1 MRLMRFAVSQP
12 VLANLVGLSIVIV
25 GVLVAQD
32 MRRES
37 LPIMPTGWASV
48 WATYPGASALEVEQ
62 LVTEPIEAAVANVED
77 IKLVQSVSREGL
89 SQVFMQFEPHVE
101 DLDSAVLQLS
111 NEINRID
118 TLPARADRPV
128 VSEFQVTYPAIA
140 VAIRGDVPPA
150 VLQQLGRDLTDVLE
164 RVDMV
169 ADVRQD
175 GIRGREIAIE
185 VDPERLAAFHLPLR
199 SVADALRVRS
209 SNLPAGTVEGDGA
222 ATLVR
227 GLSQVDT
234 AELARAVVVR
244 PDAAGGSVHVGDV
257 ADVSE
262 GYAEAIVSGRANG
275 EPAIVLTIN
284 KEEAG
289 DSIDIAEDVRA
300 VVASVQSELPP
311 GVTVET
317 FGDGSSIVRRSLDT
331 LYSNMAVGLLLVLAL
346 LWFFIG
352 GRNAI
357 MAAVGL
363 PVAFAGAF
371 LAMNAL
377 DITISMVSMMA
388 LILCLGIVV
397 DDAIIIIENVYR
409 HMEEGMSRRQAAI
422 VGTSEVF
429 WPVVASTATT
439 VAAFL
444 PLMMMTGVM
453 GRFFAIIPKVIIVAL
468 LASLIEA
475 FFILPS
481 HLADFGR
488 VTRPKEGQG
497 ASQRPETSLERLG
510 RRFMAAYERGLRT
523 ALRHRHKTILAA
535 YALAIGLA
543 VLAGATKEVVL
554 FNDQDVD
561 MLDVRVHMPTD
572 ASREQTE
579 EVVRE
584 VERRLLAM
592 GNEDLEA
599 TVAARGMSRNPMGA
613 AFGDHLGMVTA
624 YMVPAQERSSV
635 NGGKDYL
642 QQSLHLFD
650 DIVGPSSLEVVEF
663 KQGPP
668 MGAPVAIRVSGDEL
682 DRVVELSEQVAG
694 ELRSFRGVRDVSDD
708 YDLGKRELQIEV
720 DEDRA
725 ALHGLTPPAVL
736 AWMRN
741 AFGGSPV
748 ATTRDG
754 DEEIDIM
761 VRLSD
766 EARSDPSRVANL
778 TLIAPDGTDVALQD
792 IATITYARGPG
803 VIRHR
808 DRRRTVTITAHVD
821 DTLTTG
827 GQVNREMLHRL
838 EPLVAANP
846 ELTFTFG
853 GQFEE
858 TQKSLDSLA
867 RAFVIAAMLIYTILA
882 TIFRSFAQPLVVM
895 AAIPLS
901 FIGVVIGFFVSGSP
915 VGLVALIG
923 VVGLSGIVVNDSLV
937 LVDFIN
943 QRRQGGMS
951 TDEAIVAASRLRVRP
966 ILLTSVTTV
975 AGIFPLAMA
984 GNAAATISPMA
995 TAIAWGLSFATVLTL
1010 VIIPCLYKATDD
1022 FTRRGLKLFGPLLRW
1037 LMDPGDAVDDTSS
1050 NVEVEPAE

>member
-1 MRLMRFAVSQP
+1 MKLIRFAVSQP
-12 VLANLVGLSIVIV
+12 VLANLIGVSLVII
-25 GVLVAQD
+25 GVMVAQN

-37 LPIMPTGWASV
+37 LPIMPSGWASV
-48 WATYPGASALEVEQ
+48 WTTYPGASALEVEQ
-62 LVTEPIEAAVANVED
+62 LVTEPVEAAVANVAD
-77 IKLVQSVSREGL
+77 IGILHGVSREGL
-89 SQVFMQFEPHVE
+89 SQLFIEFEPDIE
-101 DLDSAVLQLS
+101 DLDGAILQVS
-111 NEINRID
+111 NEINRVD
-118 TLPARADRPV
+118 TLPAGADRPV
-128 VSEFQVTYPAIA
+128 VSEFQVTFPAIA

-150 VLQQLGRDLTDVLE
+150 VLQQVGRDLTDILE
-164 RVDMV
+164 RLDMV

-175 GIRGREIAIE
+175 GIRGREIAVE

-199 SVADALRVRS
+199 AVADALSVRA
-209 SNLPAGTVEGDGA
+209 SNMPAGTVEGDGA

-227 GLSQVDT
+227 GISQVDT
-234 AELARAVVVR
+234 AELARRVVVR
-244 PDAAGGSVHVGDV
+244 PDPAGGSVHVGDV

-262 GYAEAIVSGRANG
+262 GYADAVISGRANG
-275 EPAIVLTIN
+275 QPAIVLTVN

-300 VVASVQSELPP
+300 AIVAVQPDLPP
-311 GVTVET
+311 GVTVEA
-317 FGDGSSIVRRSLDT
+317 FGDGSTVVRRSLDT
-331 LYSNMAVGLLLVLAL
+331 LYTNMAAGLLLVLAL
-346 LWFFIG
+346 LWFFVG
-352 GRNAI
+352 GRNAL
-357 MAAVGL
+357 MAALGL
-363 PVAFAGAF
+363 PVALAGAF
-371 LAMNAL
+371 LAMDAL
-377 DITISMVSMMA
+377 DITISMISMMA

-409 HMEEGMSRRQAAI
+409 HMQEGMSRRKAAI

-444 PLMMMTGVM
+444 PLMMMSGVM

-468 LASLIEA
+468 VASLIEA

-481 HLADFGR
+481 HLADFGKVVR
-488 VTRPKEGQG
+488 AEDGGGERRR
-497 ASQRPETSLERLG
+497 AETAIERIG
-510 RRFMAAYERGLRT
+510 RRFMAGYERTLRG

-543 VLAGATKEVVL
+543 ALAAATKEVVL

-579 EVVRE
+579 QVVQE
-584 VERRLLAM
+584 VEQRLLAM

-599 TVAARGMSRNPMGA
+599 TVAARGVTRNAMGV

-624 YMVPAQERSSV
+624 YMVPAEERSSV
-635 NGGKDYL
+635 HGGKDYL
-642 QQSLHLFD
+642 QQSLRLFD
-650 DIVGPSSLEVVEF
+650 DIVGPSSLEVIEF

-668 MGAPVAIRVSGDEL
+668 LGAPVAIRVGGDEL
-682 DRVVELSEQVAG
+682 DRVVDMAEQIAG
-694 ELRSFRGVRDVSDD
+694 ELRSLPGVRDVADD

-725 ALHGLTPPAVL
+725 ALHGLTPPLVL
-736 AWMRN
+736 AWMRS
-741 AFGGSPV
+741 AFGGAPV

-766 EARSDPSRVANL
+766 DARSDPSRVAGL
-778 TLIAPDGTDVALQD
+778 TLIAPDGSDVALQD
-792 IATITYARGPG
+792 IATISYGRGPG

-808 DRRRTVTITAHVD
+808 DRRRTVTVTAQID
-821 DTLTTG
+821 DTRTSG
-827 GQVNREMLHRL
+827 GEVNRAMIERL
-838 EPLVAANP
+838 EPLIGANP
-846 ELTFTFG
+846 ELTFTVG

-858 TQKSLDSLA
+858 TQESLDSLA
-867 RAFVIAAMLIYTILA
+867 RAFVVAALLIYTILA

-943 QRRQGGMS
+943 SRRRDGMS
-951 TDEAIVAASRLRVRP
+951 LDDAIVAASRLRVRP
-966 ILLTSVTTV
+966 IFLTSITTV

-995 TAIAWGLSFATVLTL
+995 TAIAWGLSFATLLTL
-1010 VIIPCLYKATDD
+1010 LIIPCLYKATSDI
-1022 FTRRGLKLFGPLLRW
+1022 TTTGLRVFGPLLRW
-1037 LMDPGDAVDDTSS
+1037 ATDPGDATDEVD
-1050 NVEVEPAE
+1050 AAG